1 MVGNVSSAAQ
11 AVTWGSVRGSRGRC
25 ALAAL
30 LVATMAL
37 ALLVPALAQAATVS
51 FESGGAGTKV
61 STQFEGS
68 GVYFTEAPADNIFLP
83 EIATDL
89 SRSPTRSLD
98 ITTGPPAEEFPY
110 PGLEGR
116 FPTVAED
123 VAIHVRNV
131 TAASSTVTLT
141 AYRSGSGTV
150 TASSPVSAGAWTRI
164 EVDNGGGESFYKFR
178 VTAAAADQAKEIR
191 LDDLEFT
198 VDAAAPPDFQLIS
211 EESGGVAL
219 PGQPKELK
227 VGVQRLNGF
236 NKEVSFGGTVFGAG
250 SVSFS
255 PQKTSTSGS
264 STTVTMTLAPSA
276 AEGVSN
282 TLRIIGSAEGVS
294 NKILDIPFV
303 IESPFRVQA
312 VDSLPLRADRCT
324 TTEAAFRVVRNRFYS
339 APINLAVTPQSG
351 LLPSDLSA
359 SVAPATILS
368 LETVNPATVRVSRG
382 DDPDTPGPVPMK
394 IVASNAA
401 GVTRSLNFD
410 LERAEPRL
418 SSVAPGTLF
427 VPIALGAGTGVTV
440 YGNGICPGATV
451 QFGNDQAQVP
461 GSPGPSPAA
470 GDPTRMR
477 IAAATPR
484 LATDGQVRVVNPSGT
499 VIGGPGLA
507 DVDARSY
514 RDRFG
519 FNFENED
526 GDWEDLNEDGKVD
539 ASDEPEP
546 VGAGALRDWQEL
558 LGPRQTN
565 FNGCE
570 VGIFLPGCWE
580 IITPIPTP
588 QHLLMQTIL
597 GEASYY
603 HRGGTCVG
611 LTIAS
616 RRIAS
621 GQATVRNRP
630 AGTGAVDPVWSLQR
644 SGRETIPGRGDIPL
658 EGQAQYS
665 PIKYAAIQHTAQTT
679 AEYLEL
685 WVERRSLNALTGP
698 NAMRRALEADLRA
711 GRRPLLNINWDG
723 AGHAVNV
730 YDIEDRSGGGFFIRV
745 YDNNYPYGTSEAGN
759 GALHKDRE
767 ERLSRFEVT
776 PGGSWTYAGLPVGK
790 ERVPRSG
797 PTGDLSWI
805 SVENELPVVPSSL
818 AHLDGLRALATP
830 GLGSTVAAPSDPAK
844 GAKSGV
850 MAMGYLDGEGSIVT
864 ADSGKGHRLSVSPN
878 GKGETTVG
886 VFGEGAVAEVEV
898 SQPGGARASGAAASA
913 KGGGDEVILPK
924 GDTDGIGFKAASGAA
939 AVDLTLIS
947 DEDDRLVKVEGARG
961 GTTELKMVGKSDR
974 VQLTHT
980 GRGGTVRIE
989 LAAYGRHDTTAKLT
1003 TTMRLAGGAKVT
1015 LLPRWKRL
1023 GDGLVALVNGKR
1035 EVLRNHAQP
1044 PVRVKRIRVSAKQ
1057 RGKSAVA
1064 RVQARLG
1071 GKLGKL
1077 DALVVGVEIRRG
1089 KKVLGTAFRQL
1100 KPSRK
1105 STRLL
1110 AKGLTLRPKLKSKGG
1125 RLTVRATVSALAADP
1140 LPSGDS
1146 RVTGAR
1152 VR

>member
-359 SVAPATILS
+359 SVAPAT
-368 LETVNPATVRVSRG
+368 
-382 DDPDTPGPVPMK
+382 
-394 IVASNAA
+394 
-401 GVTRSLNFD
+401 
-410 LERAEPRL
+410 
-418 SSVAPGTLF
+418 
-427 VPIALGAGTGVTV
+427 
-440 YGNGICPGATV
+440 
-451 QFGNDQAQVP
+451 
-461 GSPGPSPAA
+461 
-470 GDPTRMR
+470 
-477 IAAATPR
+477 
-484 LATDGQVRVVNPSGT
+484 
-499 VIGGPGLA
+499 
-507 DVDARSY
+507 
-514 RDRFG
+514 
-519 FNFENED
+519 
-526 GDWEDLNEDGKVD
+526 
-539 ASDEPEP
+539 
-546 VGAGALRDWQEL
+546 
-558 LGPRQTN
+558 
-565 FNGCE
+565 
-570 VGIFLPGCWE
+570 
-580 IITPIPTP
+580 
-588 QHLLMQTIL
+588 
-597 GEASYY
+597 
-603 HRGGTCVG
+603 
-611 LTIAS
+611 
-616 RRIAS
+616 
-621 GQATVRNRP
+621 
-630 AGTGAVDPVWSLQR
+630 
-644 SGRETIPGRGDIPL
+644 
-658 EGQAQYS
+658 
-665 PIKYAAIQHTAQTT
+665 
-679 AEYLEL
+679 
-685 WVERRSLNALTGP
+685 
-698 NAMRRALEADLRA
+698 
-711 GRRPLLNINWDG
+711 
-723 AGHAVNV
+723 
-730 YDIEDRSGGGFFIRV
+730 
-745 YDNNYPYGTSEAGN
+745 
-759 GALHKDRE
+759 
-767 ERLSRFEVT
+767 
-776 PGGSWTYAGLPVGK
+776 
-790 ERVPRSG
+790 
-797 PTGDLSWI
+797 
-805 SVENELPVVPSSL
+805 
-818 AHLDGLRALATP
+818 
-830 GLGSTVAAPSDPAK
+830 
-844 GAKSGV
+844 
-850 MAMGYLDGEGSIVT
+850 
-864 ADSGKGHRLSVSPN
+864 
-878 GKGETTVG
+878 
-886 VFGEGAVAEVEV
+886 
-898 SQPGGARASGAAASA
+898 
-913 KGGGDEVILPK
+913 
-924 GDTDGIGFKAASGAA
+924 
-939 AVDLTLIS
+939 
-947 DEDDRLVKVEGARG
+947 
-961 GTTELKMVGKSDR
+961 
-974 VQLTHT
+974 
-980 GRGGTVRIE
+980 
-989 LAAYGRHDTTAKLT
+989 
-1003 TTMRLAGGAKVT
+1003 
-1015 LLPRWKRL
+1015 
-1023 GDGLVALVNGKR
+1023 
-1035 EVLRNHAQP
+1035 
-1044 PVRVKRIRVSAKQ
+1044 
-1057 RGKSAVA
+1057 
-1064 RVQARLG
+1064 
-1071 GKLGKL
+1071 
-1077 DALVVGVEIRRG
+1077 
-1089 KKVLGTAFRQL
+1089 
-1100 KPSRK
+1100 
-1105 STRLL
+1105 
-1110 AKGLTLRPKLKSKGG
+1110 
-1125 RLTVRATVSALAADP
+1125 
-1140 LPSGDS
+1140 
-1146 RVTGAR
+1146 
-1152 VR
+1152 